1 MNYLEII
8 EVLVVAFIASFL
20 FTPAVRKLAM
30 LEKSIY
36 EREEIARTQCYS
48 TDVVDADFKR
58 RVTELMD
65 KVRVI

>member
-1 MNYLEII
+1 MVMNL
-8 EVLVVAFIASFL
+8 
-20 FTPAVRKLAM
+20 AVRKLAM

-36 EREEIARTQCYS
+36 EREEIARTQGYS

-65 KVRVI
+65 KVRII